1 MIKSQFEKVEL
12 TVISCQSVEGWA
24 CFFFSWFQLYTER
37 ITVMG
42 LQNVMSSYVE
52 VLQIIQIEKPA
63 KMSNLTIRIV
73 GKTQKA

>member
-1 MIKSQFEKVEL
+1 MIKSEFEKVEL
-12 TVISCQSVEGWA
+12 TVIYCPSVTRMDL
-24 CFFFSWFQLYTER
+24 FFSWFQLYPER

-63 KMSNLTIRIV
+63 KMSNLPIRIV